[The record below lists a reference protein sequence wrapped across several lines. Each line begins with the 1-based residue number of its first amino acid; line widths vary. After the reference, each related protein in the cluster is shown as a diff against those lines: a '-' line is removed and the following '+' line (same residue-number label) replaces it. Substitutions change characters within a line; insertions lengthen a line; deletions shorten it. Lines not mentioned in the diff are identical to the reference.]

1 MDQRDRRLG
10 MALVA
15 SAGVSFGTL
24 PLFATWL
31 SQAGVGVWA
40 QVLVRLAVSVFLFFL
55 ALAVWGREHIKLAT
69 ARQLRFV
76 MLNGLMVVSVLTAYV
91 FSIALGTPPA
101 KTILLM
107 YLFPIYVVL
116 LGPRLLGERITLRRG
131 LGVALGV
138 LGTVVMLQVWAI
150 RDVGQVH
157 VGDLFALAS
166 GVVYAGV
173 MILGRRGSMR
183 EGIHPLALNAWSFTF
198 GLLWLLLA
206 GGGALLMGYGAS
218 TFMRVPGHI
227 TPRTLADFLGI
238 ATLGTAVPYGL
249 MFAGLKR
256 LEATT
261 VSVLSLI
268 EPISVLVMSMLFL
281 HQTPDIW
288 QMVGGAVILA
298 AGALVVR

>member
-1 MDQRDRRLG
+1 
-10 MALVA
+10 
-15 SAGVSFGTL
+15 
-24 PLFATWL
+24 
-31 SQAGVGVWA
+31 
-40 QVLVRLAVSVFLFFL
+40 
-55 ALAVWGREHIKLAT
+55 
-69 ARQLRFV
+69 
-76 MLNGLMVVSVLTAYV
+76 
-91 FSIALGTPPA
+91 
-101 KTILLM
+101 M

-131 LGVALGV
+131 VGVALGV